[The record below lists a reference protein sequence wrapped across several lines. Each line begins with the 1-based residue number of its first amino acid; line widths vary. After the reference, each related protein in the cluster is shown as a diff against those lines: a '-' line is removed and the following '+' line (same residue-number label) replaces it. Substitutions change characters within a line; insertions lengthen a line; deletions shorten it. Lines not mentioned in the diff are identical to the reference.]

1 MHISFIKTHPLAHAP
16 MRANLDDAG
25 ADLCAIEDVI
35 IPPLQRKLIRT
46 GLAIAMPVG
55 VYGRIAP
62 RSGLALKNGIDVLAG
77 VIDPGYRGEIGVI
90 LYNTDQECE
99 FQVNRGDRIAQI
111 IFETFHLVT
120 FEETD
125 NLENTIRSTG
135 GFGSSGI

>member
-1 MHISFIKTHPLAHAP
+1 MCSS
-16 MRANLDDAG
+16 
-25 ADLCAIEDVI
+25 DL
-35 IPPLQRKLIRT
+35 
-46 GLAIAMPVG
+46 
-55 VYGRIAP
+55 
-62 RSGLALKNGIDVLAG
+62 
-77 VIDPGYRGEIGVI
+77 
-90 LYNTDQECE
+90 NTDQECE